1 MFTANSLRV
10 GARSRLVLLSHLS
23 VLPLVLPYSGLE
35 PDTFGRC
42 VVLLVRTFA
51 YTGCRA
57 LYRVKLVRVCQFRYH
72 QSSLKLGAFDI
83 VVRLCWV
90 WNTTTL
96 TAYHG
101 GGLVGIDGPN
111 VVVVK
116 FNSWPSAR
124 VGLWLATSKW
134 TLNHNGLSTDTN
146 FALSGSESEAT
157 KAFTSW
163 SRCKGTS
170 TRSSLSSDTTPIQD
184 SASVPVR
191 LATLPKSTLKPSQT
205 RGLQWQWLH
214 FGSLTRPARNF

>member
-72 QSSLKLGAFDI
+72 QSSLKL
-83 VVRLCWV
+83 
-90 WNTTTL
+90 
-96 TAYHG
+96 
-101 GGLVGIDGPN
+101 VG
-111 VVVVK
+111 
-116 FNSWPSAR
+116 
-124 VGLWLATSKW
+124 LATSKW

-170 TRSSLSSDTTPIQD
+170 TRSSPSSDTTPIQD

-191 LATLPKSTLKPSQT
+191 LATLPKSTLKLS
-205 RGLQWQWLH
+205 GLPIINHSGPLRQIL
-214 FGSLTRPARNF
+214 

>member
-51 YTGCRA
+51 YTGCRP

-72 QSSLKLGAFDI
+72 QSSLKLVGGCTDLSFVIFTTSAAFWSG
-83 VVRLCWV
+83 VYYAVCHLCGV
-90 WNTTTL
+90 CNTTTL

-111 VVVVK
+111 IVVVK
-116 FNSWPSAR
+116 FNSRPFELYSAV
-124 VGLWLATSKW
+124 VGNFKVDTQSQRIELRYWLSAT
-134 TLNHNGLSTDTN
+134 
-146 FALSGSESEAT
+146 
-157 KAFTSW
+157 
-163 SRCKGTS
+163 
-170 TRSSLSSDTTPIQD
+170 
-184 SASVPVR
+184 
-191 LATLPKSTLKPSQT
+191 
-205 RGLQWQWLH
+205 
-214 FGSLTRPARNF
+214 